1 MAVVDTTRTFINN
14 EQVTS
19 TKLNEIM
26 DNSLFVSGAVAS
38 GGGLEVTTGGQM
50 QIKDSGVTSAK
61 IPSNAITTAKIADG
75 NVTPAKLSTG
85 GPSWTNNAL
94 TTGRIIELGGGITE
108 SANSQID
115 FHSVYP
121 TTSYE
126 ARIIRDSGVDGDFS
140 LVNTG
145 ANPIVMDASGGVTFG
160 NANMPNPSGTAPIYG
175 CRAWVNFNGQVA
187 DNVSGNYTRSSST
200 TVTID
205 TASNHGLVAG
215 NVVWLDFTVSTG
227 TAPFDGLYQVASIT
241 DENTFTVV
249 SSASTSS
256 TGTVSLRRQTIRAS
270 GNISCVSAAAPSPII
285 PPISNDAIGNGYY
298 VVNFTSQMPD
308 ANFAIS
314 GSCNEAGELVAS
326 SGNDIVGGFG
336 YNEKC
341 AFITT
346 VSGGST
352 AVDCLHN
359 SIQIIR

>member
-1 MAVVDTTRTFINN
+1 
-14 EQVTS
+14 
-19 TKLNEIM
+19 
-26 DNSLFVSGAVAS
+26 
-38 GGGLEVTTGGQM
+38 
-50 QIKDSGVTSAK
+50 
-61 IPSNAITTAKIADG
+61 
-75 NVTPAKLSTG
+75 LSTG
-85 GPSWTNNAL
+85 GPSWTSTSL
-94 TTGRIIELGGGITE
+94 TTNRIIELGGGITAN
-108 SANSQID
+108 ANSQID

-160 NANMPNPSGTAPIYG
+160 TANMPNPSGTAPIYG
-175 CRAWVNFNGQVA
+175 ARAWVNFNGQVA

-205 TASNHGLVAG
+205 TASNHGLVEG

-270 GNISCVSAAAPSPII
+270 GNISCVSAAALSPVI
-285 PPISNDAIGNGYY
+285 PPTSNDTIVSGYY
-298 VVNFTSQMPD
+298 VVNFKSQMPD
-308 ANFAIS
+308 VNFAIS
-314 GSCNEAGELVAS
+314 GSCNESGALAAS
-326 SGNDIVGGFG
+326 SGNDIVGGYG
-336 YNEKC
+336 YNSKC

-346 VSGGST
+346 VSGGSS

-359 SIQIIR
+359 SVQIIR